1 MSRPERAVRWWYVPL
16 KNDANADTLLTGP
29 APVPSELL
37 AYVQETFAPETE
49 ALRTLTEAAQ
59 RAGMPEGWEIT
70 PDVGRTI
77 QVLCRAVGARR
88 ALEFGTLAGHSA
100 WWLATALPEDG
111 KVVSIEIIPDWA
123 AAARAA
129 LNAVGVGGKVDVRVG
144 AAREML
150 GPLEREVREQSLPYD
165 VVFLDTDKAYYPEL
179 LEWAVRV
186 LRPGGLLLADNVLRS
201 SSWKG
206 QTLLDPLADDPR
218 ILAIR
223 RFNRTLAEHPHF
235 TAMILPLRAGI
246 AVGVYEPF
254 RSPVIES
261 R

>member
-1 MSRPERAVRWWYVPL
+1 MERAQEERDSGL
-16 KNDANADTLLTGP
+16 N
-29 APVPSELL
+29 PVPAELL

-49 ALRTLTEAAQ
+49 ALRTLTEAAR
-59 RAGMPEGWEIT
+59 RAGMPEGWEIS

-88 ALEFGTLAGHSA
+88 VLEFGTLAGHSA

-111 KVVSIEIIPDWA
+111 KVVSIEINADWA
-123 AAARAA
+123 EAARAA

-150 GPLEREVREQSLPYD
+150 EPLEREVRDKALSFD
-165 VVFLDTDKAYYPEL
+165 IVFLDTDKAYYPEL

-206 QTLLDPLADDPR
+206 QTLLDPQADDPR

-223 RFNRTLAEHPHF
+223 RFNRLLAEHPHF
-235 TAMILPLRAGI
+235 TATILPLRAGV
-246 AVGVYEPF
+246 AVGVYEP
-254 RSPVIES
+254 PTTP
-261 R
+261 